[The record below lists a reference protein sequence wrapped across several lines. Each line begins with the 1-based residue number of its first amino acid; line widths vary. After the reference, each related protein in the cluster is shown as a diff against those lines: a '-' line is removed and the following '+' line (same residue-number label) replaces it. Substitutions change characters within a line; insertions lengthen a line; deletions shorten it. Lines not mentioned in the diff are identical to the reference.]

1 MDDISKTNNGVTT
14 TTPRDANGQPEGL
27 ITSGKINDK
36 PPIVKV
42 GKRNLSAVFLSLTE
56 EEKAA
61 GKVAGKD
68 NIVSF
73 TDQEAFILNIFLS
86 TKDYEATAKECGI
99 KVASVKR
106 ILRRENLKRYLR
118 ELIEKAAVKSGT
130 DKDWLL
136 LSLRKTAE
144 GIITPTDT
152 QMKAF
157 KYISDILV
165 PKGAGVVVNQQQN
178 NLYGN
183 LDKGQVDAEFIKA
196 RSISVS

>member
-106 ILRRENLKRYLR
+106 ILR